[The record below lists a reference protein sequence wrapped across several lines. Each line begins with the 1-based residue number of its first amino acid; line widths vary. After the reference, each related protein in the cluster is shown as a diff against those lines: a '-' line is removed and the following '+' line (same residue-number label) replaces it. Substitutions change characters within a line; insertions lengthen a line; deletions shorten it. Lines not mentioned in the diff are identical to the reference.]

1 MRITVET
8 LVHASLSAVW
18 QAWTTP
24 ADILQWNAAS
34 ADWHTT
40 QAEVDL
46 REGGTFRSRMEAK
59 DGSMGFDFEGV
70 YTEVLPLQR
79 LAARFG
85 ERALE
90 VDFTPLAEGVRVV
103 ETFEAETT
111 FSPEQQRQ
119 GWQAILDNFARHVQA
134 RPGAAEDLAAATLR
148 TSRVLAADPQAV
160 WAAIADGERLARW
173 WGPAG
178 FSNGFETFDFRPGG
192 AWRFDMIGP
201 DGQRYANACRFGA
214 LRPAERLTVH
224 HVVEPVFTLAV
235 TLAPAESGHTRLDW
249 AQTFADGRTA
259 GQLQALCGPA
269 NEQNLDRLAAELARV
284 G

>member
-8 LVHASLSAVW
+8 LAHASLSAVW

-46 REGGTFRSRMEAK
+46 RVGGAFRSRMEAR

-119 GWQAILDNFARHVQA
+119 GWQAILDSFARHVQA
-134 RPGAAEDLAAATLR
+134 QPGAAEDLAAATLR
-148 TSRVLAADPQAV
+148 TSRVLAAGPQAV
-160 WAAIADGERLARW
+160 WAAFADGGRLARW

-178 FSNGFETFDFRPGG
+178 FSNVFETFDFRPGG

-201 DGQRYANACRFGA
+201 DGQRYANVCRFGE

-235 TLAPAESGHTRLDW
+235 TLAAAESGHIRLDW

-259 GQLQALCGPA
+259 RQLQALCGPA
-269 NEQNLDRLAAELARV
+269 NEQNLDRLAAELARA